1 MEEKKIHIDK
11 ERCKSCEIC
20 LAVCPQNLLLLSDEL
35 NKKGFHPVM
44 ISDQDKCNS
53 CGLCAMVCPDLVIT
67 VYKED

>member
-1 MEEKKIHIDK
+1 MESEKIVINK
-11 ERCKSCEIC
+11 ERCKACKIC
-20 LAVCPQNLLLLSDEL
+20 LTVCPQNLLELSDEL

-44 ISDQDKCNS
+44 ISNQDKCSS